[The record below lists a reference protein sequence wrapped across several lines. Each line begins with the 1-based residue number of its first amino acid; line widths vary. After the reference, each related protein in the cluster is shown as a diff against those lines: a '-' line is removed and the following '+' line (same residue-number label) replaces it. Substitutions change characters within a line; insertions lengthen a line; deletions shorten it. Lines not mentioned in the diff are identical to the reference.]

1 VAGGLQASRADY
13 CTHINAI
20 EWTIM
25 AGVANNDDLN
35 ELLGSDSDNGVGE
48 EKSNELNE
56 LLGDS
61 DEDESPSSEM
71 PGKKSSQT
79 TIDEFYAGASAAD
92 GQVDEL
98 EQILGKA
105 DAKGAGKLQKS
116 KTQSRIAM
124 QTTYHVPNSHTTLFV
139 RTPNFL
145 KIQTTEYD
153 QSLYEADSERKF
165 LDGSTAVVRW
175 RLKRDERGEV
185 VADADGKH
193 VKESNARVL
202 RWADG
207 SVQLVVG
214 DAVFQCKSLGVDNWQ
229 VLCFLVGCSRVTFP
243 RFSQLHLRAEA
254 RTQYSV
260 GAGRDGDE

>member
-1 VAGGLQASRADY
+1 
-13 CTHINAI
+13 
-20 EWTIM
+20 M
-25 AGVANNDDLN
+25 AGLANNDDLN

-61 DEDESPSSEM
+61 DEDESPSTEM
-71 PGKKSSQT
+71 PSKKSSQT

-185 VADADGKH
+185 VADADGKP

-229 VLCFLVGCSRVTFP
+229 VLCFLVGCSRVTFS

-254 RTQYSV
+254 RTHYSV